1 MIYLASAGE
10 YTGAPLTAAGDV
22 AINSSINDDLTLEFE
37 IPVSEGRG
45 IAAGRTVYCEDEE
58 YRVLSLQENQGKYNV
73 KCQHMFVFQAKRA
86 HLPSVASTSTGDF
99 IGEELYK
106 VARQA
111 DDFLTGQGVLNY
123 YLISDGAVF
132 NNLGMTLLSG
142 SIDYE
147 AEDKTNLW
155 DVLQNIITNAG
166 RGELFFRT
174 KAAGNGKTY
183 SYLYGLVERIG
194 QDKGDF
200 IRLSDLSDVSIET
213 DITDMVTM
221 LYPYGDNDMDIT
233 GASQNTDATPYIL
246 SENAYDPVYG
256 CIPGQKIYK
265 ISDIETSGPDKLFN
279 RALWDFDPANPDRI
293 DVPSY
298 NISGN
303 VDKLHL
309 RNDIELG
316 DTVTILDGKGNAIK
330 ERIISIK
337 KYPYSG
343 KPSEVSI
350 GRVKK
355 DAFFYLNQLGVLVQR
370 YKNISAKNGKIYG
383 SKVSGNLSA
392 STLAAVATTA
402 ETARNVAN
410 GSVVIDSSGLRILS
424 AGGSFMDASG
434 DSFTL
439 GECIVITGEKS
450 TVNADELSVSG
461 LAFTTDENGNLYF
474 NGQKIQIIEE
484 ETA

>member
-10 YTGAPLTAAGDV
+10 YTGAPLPAVGDA
-22 AINSSINDDLTLEFE
+22 AINSSINDDVTLEFE

-45 IAAGRTVYCEDEE
+45 IAAGRTVCCEDEE
-58 YRVLSLQENQGKYNV
+58 YKVLSLQENQGKYSV

-86 HLPSVASTSTGDF
+86 HLPSVASASTGDF
-99 IGEELYK
+99 IGEDLYN

-111 DDFLTGQGVLNY
+111 NDFLVDQDVFNY
-123 YLISDGAVF
+123 YLEDDTVF
-132 NNLGMTLLSG
+132 NNLGMTQLSG
-142 SIDYE
+142 NIDYE

-166 RGELFFRT
+166 RGEIFFRT
-174 KAAGNGKTY
+174 KVSGNGKTY
-183 SYLYGLVERIG
+183 SRLYGLVERIG

-213 DITDMVTM
+213 DVTDMVTM

-246 SENAYDPVYG
+246 SENASDPVYG
-256 CIPGQKIYK
+256 RIPGQKIYK

-298 NISGN
+298 NISGS

-309 RNDIELG
+309 RDDIELG

-350 GRVKK
+350 GRIKK
-355 DAFFYLNQLGVLVQR
+355 DAFFYLNQLGILVQR

-383 SKVSGNLSA
+383 SKVSGNLGA
-392 STLAAVATTA
+392 STLAAAATTA

-410 GSVVIDSSGLRILS
+410 GSVVIDRLGLRIMS
-424 AGGSFMDASG
+424 AGGSFMSVSDS
-434 DSFTL
+434 SFTL
-439 GECIVITGEKS
+439 GECIAVTDKKTAI
-450 TVNADELSVSG
+450 NADELSVGG
-461 LAFTTDENGNLYF
+461 LAFTTDEEGNLYF
-474 NGQKIQIIEE
+474 NGQRIQIIKE
-484 ETA
+484 ETE